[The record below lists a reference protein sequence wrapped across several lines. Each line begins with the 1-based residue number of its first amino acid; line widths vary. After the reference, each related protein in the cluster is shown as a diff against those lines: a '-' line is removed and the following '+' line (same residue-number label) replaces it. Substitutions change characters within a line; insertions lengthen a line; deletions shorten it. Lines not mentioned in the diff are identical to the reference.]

1 MVTCKQYIYLIK
13 IKDLVKLT
21 NEKLKYIENIKVQLN
36 HIENNNERLVET
48 IEYIN
53 SNQPFEID
61 NLNIYN
67 HNSTKNLE
75 LHEKNKDI
83 LKRLI
88 EYRNDF

>member
-1 MVTCKQYIYLIK
+1 MVTYNQYIHLIK
-13 IKDLVKLT
+13 MKNLVKLT
-21 NEKLKYIENIKVQLN
+21 NEKFKYIENIKVQLN
-36 HIENNNERLVET
+36 NLEKNHERLVET